1 MRGVHPCRLLGMP
14 PVAVVLLGIVAFA
27 LGLAPAVPAQENEV
41 DRAEAL
47 VAAGDYAGAR
57 TALEHWWQSPGGGD
71 EAAPALRARALL
83 LRARL
88 ATDPA
93 VAEKDYLA
101 VAIGYP
107 SAPEAPHA
115 LLALG
120 QGLLATGDVPRAITY
135 LERLVHDHPNSP
147 LAPTGRLW
155 LVRARNLEGRRDAA
169 CEAARKGVAAA
180 GGDADL
186 LALLR
191 AEEAAACAAAAEAA
205 AGVTPPGTPAPRRD
219 NAGRSGGNTADARF
233 AIQAGAFRQARG
245 AEELAERLRRAGFE
259 PRIVVVPGSDLRRVR
274 VGRFADAAAAAELA
288 RRLRAAGF
296 TAVVVDD
303 AGSERAPR

>member
-1 MRGVHPCRLLGMP
+1 VTVAILGV
-14 PVAVVLLGIVAFA
+14 VALTVVL
-27 LGLAPAVPAQENEV
+27 APTAHAQENEV

-57 TALEHWWQSPGGGD
+57 AALERWWQSPDGGD
-71 EAAPALRARALL
+71 GAAPALRARALL

-101 VAIGYP
+101 LAIGYP

-120 QGLLATGDVPRAITY
+120 QGLLATGDIPRAITY

-147 LAPTGRLW
+147 LVPTGRLW
-155 LVRARNLEGRRDAA
+155 LVRAHNLEGRRDAA
-169 CEAARKGVAAA
+169 CEAARKGIAVAA
-180 GGDADL
+180 GDTDL

-191 AEEAAACAAAAEAA
+191 AEEAAACAAAANAT
-205 AGVTPPGTPAPRRD
+205 AGATPAGTPAPQRD
-219 NAGRSGGNTADARF
+219 DASRTGENAANARY

-259 PRIVVVPGSDLRRVR
+259 PRIVAVPGSDLRRVR
-274 VGRFADAAAAAELA
+274 VGRFADPAAAAELI

-296 TAVVVDD
+296 TAIVVDD